1 LSHQNNFL
9 IFTYCF
15 CLSYHPINK
24 LFVLILI
31 SIADYCITYVRFKWF
46 VTLSKKAKYNFFC
59 FLGIFRLFF
68 CFPVME
74 WYIFISILSAIF
86 WLIFEMFLSSSEG
99 FVYWGFRVRWYFGF
113 GKKNILHLL
122 GDPLIYIISYLRFCI
137 CVTLQFHQHLRS
149 FKSFI
154 LYTFS
159 LSKEWIWFFCLC
171 DIFKKA
177 SYEMVLKLISNV
189 TLVTC

>member
-1 LSHQNNFL
+1 MSHQNNFL

-99 FVYWGFRVRWYFGF
+99 FVYWGFRVRWFFGF
-113 GKKNILHLL
+113 GKKKFHLL
-122 GDPLIYIISYLRFCI
+122 CDPLIYVIFYLRFCI
-137 CVTLQFHQHLRS
+137 FVTLQFHQHFRS
-149 FKSFI
+149 FKSVI
-154 LYTFS
+154 IYTFS
-159 LSKEWIWFFCLC
+159 VSKVIEWAFCWALLSAVTRWKI
-171 DIFKKA
+171 
-177 SYEMVLKLISNV
+177 YELKYKV
-189 TLVTC
+189 ETD